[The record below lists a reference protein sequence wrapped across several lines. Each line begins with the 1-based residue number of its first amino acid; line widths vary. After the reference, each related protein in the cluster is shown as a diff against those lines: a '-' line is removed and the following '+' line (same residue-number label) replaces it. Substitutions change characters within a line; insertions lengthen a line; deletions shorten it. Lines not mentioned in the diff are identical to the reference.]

1 MSQFENIVA
10 FEAALKESKEL
21 QEKFEAAKKRIVE
34 NNGATNKAEL
44 LAKAATEVGFALNVA
59 DLERAIAEA
68 QELSEEELEQV
79 SGGIAKARASVLPN
93 WKAPLMDL
101 MFRECTYALVGNDPY
116 SKENNTTT
124 FETMTL

>member
-79 SGGIAKARASVLPN
+79 SGGMDTVPVARPCPSCGGINIAVAGSDKI
-93 WKAPLMDL
+93 
-101 MFRECTYALVGNDPY
+101 TYFC
-116 SKENNTTT
+116 SKCRVVY
-124 FETMTL
+124 